1 MAQFDLKKATVKFK
15 DGAAHELTLKV
26 GEGSL
31 SYTEKKNRK
40 YVKDRGQLSSV
51 VDGDEEPVDVKLD
64 IIWEFIKAS
73 TGSGTPTPEDFL
85 KKRGE
90 ASSYTSSDADTCAP
104 YAVDIEIFYEPDCSP
119 IEDET
124 ITLPDFRYEQID
136 MNFRDG
142 MISITGKCNAVEATP
157 VRS

>member
-1 MAQFDLKKATVKFK
+1 MAQFDLKKATVKLK
-15 DGAAHELTLKV
+15 DGAAHELTLRI

-40 YVKDRGQLSSV
+40 YVKDRGILSSV
-51 VDGDEEPVDVKLD
+51 VDGDEEPVDVKFDL
-64 IIWEFIKAS
+64 IWVFLTAS
-73 TGSGTPTPEDFL
+73 GGGTPTPEDFL

-90 ASSYTSSDADTCAP
+90 AAGYTSSDPDACAP
-104 YAVDIEIFYEPDCSP
+104 YAVDIEITFDPECSP
-119 IEDET
+119 TEIET

-136 MNFRDG
+136 MNAKDG
-142 MISITGKCNAVEATP
+142 MISVSGKCNVVEATP